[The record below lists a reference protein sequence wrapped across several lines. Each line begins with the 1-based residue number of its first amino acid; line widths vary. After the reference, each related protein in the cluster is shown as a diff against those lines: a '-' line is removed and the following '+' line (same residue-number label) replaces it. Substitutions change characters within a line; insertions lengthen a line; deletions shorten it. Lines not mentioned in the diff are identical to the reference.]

1 MEARDIMT
9 PEVITLTPEMT
20 IDEAVDALLH
30 YRIHGA
36 PVVDPDGQ
44 LIGMVSLV
52 DLAKRTGDTVGHVMV
67 SDPVTASEDTP
78 VEELATIM
86 LEQMVRRIPITSG
99 GRVVGIV
106 SASDVVQL
114 FVNLHERPREPR
126 ELAASARR
134 RTVKG
139 R

>member
-9 PEVITLTPEMT
+9 QDVITLPREMP
-20 IDEAVDALLH
+20 INEAVDTLLH

-52 DLAKRTGDTVGHVMV
+52 DLAKRTGNTVGDVMV

-78 VEELATIM
+78 LRNW
-86 LEQMVRRIPITSG
+86 RR
-99 GRVVGIV
+99 
-106 SASDVVQL
+106 
-114 FVNLHERPREPR
+114 
-126 ELAASARR
+126 
-134 RTVKG
+134 
-139 R
+139 